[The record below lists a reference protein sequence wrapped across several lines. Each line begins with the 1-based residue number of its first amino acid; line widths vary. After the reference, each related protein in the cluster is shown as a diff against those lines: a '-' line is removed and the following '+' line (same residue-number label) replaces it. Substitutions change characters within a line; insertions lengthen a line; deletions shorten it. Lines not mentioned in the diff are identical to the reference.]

1 MSNTFKLL
9 EDRHHVIH
17 YKEEVPPKEVVDK
30 ALWEA
35 WKTSPSK
42 NNAMPWKV
50 FVMGPE
56 HKEEKIKVWRMI
68 RGNHVD
74 REKLAVEEGEATKTE
89 GGWEGKQNPFYEH
102 IKTGAYL
109 FAIHAKPR
117 QPNPF
122 YEQQVKEGMYF
133 DQAWESQIN
142 KFIDTS
148 AVEVGMFIQNLSSFL
163 LEKNIDVSY
172 TSCFYRDIKK
182 WHNIGL
188 NYAEY
193 RPIILMTCG
202 YAKTY
207 RKDSITNFAKREDKK
222 PEFKEIVKWI

>member
-35 WKTSPSK
+35 WKTSPSI

-56 HKEEKIKVWRMI
+56 HKEEKIKVWRII

-74 REKLAVEEGEATKTE
+74 REKLAVEEGEANKTE
-89 GGWEGKQNPFYEH
+89 GGWKGKQNPFYEH

-148 AVEVGMFIQNLSSFL
+148 AVEVGMFIQNLSSYL

-182 WHNIGL
+182 WHDIGL

-202 YAKTY
+202 YGKSY
-207 RKDSITNFAKREDKK
+207 RKDTISSFAKREDKK

>member
-1 MSNTFKLL
+1 MKHFELL
-9 EDRHHVIH
+9 EDRHHVVH

-56 HKEEKIKVWRMI
+56 HKEEKIKVWHMV

-74 REKLAVEEGEATKTE
+74 REILAVKEGEATQTE
-89 GGWEGKQNPFYEH
+89 GGWEG
-102 IKTGAYL
+102 
-109 FAIHAKPR
+109 

-122 YEQQVKEGMYF
+122 YQQQVNEGMYF
-133 DQAWESQIN
+133 DQAWESQID

-148 AVEVGMFIQNLSSFL
+148 AVEVGMFIQNLSSYL
-163 LEKNIDVSY
+163 LEKDIDVSY

-202 YAKTY
+202 YAKYY
-207 RKDSITNFAKREDKK
+207 RKDSIGIPLIEQDKK
-222 PEFKEIVKWI
+222 PNKEEIIKWI

>member
-9 EDRHHVIH
+9 EDRHHVVH

-56 HKEEKIKVWRMI
+56 HKEEKIKVWHMV

-74 REKLAVEEGEATKTE
+74 REILAVKEGEATKTE
-89 GGWEGKQNPFYEH
+89 GGWEG
-102 IKTGAYL
+102 
-109 FAIHAKPR
+109 

-122 YEQQVKEGMYF
+122 YQQQVNEGMYF
-133 DQAWESQIN
+133 DQAWESQID

-148 AVEVGMFIQNLSSFL
+148 AVEVGMFIQNLSSYL
-163 LEKNIDVSY
+163 LEKDIDVSY

-182 WHNIGL
+182 WHDIGL

-202 YAKTY
+202 YAKYY
-207 RKDSITNFAKREDKK
+207 RKDSIGIPLIEQDKK
-222 PEFKEIVKWI
+222 PNKEEIIKWI